1 MQSLV
6 TGNAWADATTSANLS
21 QFTSGAALSTDNGTT
36 WDSDSSWTVKPGQN
50 YQVKVSFAEREDAQF
65 DMNRDLSYKLPTGFN
80 PNGNSANVDIT
91 VQYTDT
97 DGTNKSVTIAGNSFV
112 VGNDGNVTFK
122 WNKNDPNFQK
132 LAEANNVQFDL
143 TFGGQFSSDVTR
155 LDFGHSITKD
165 VTVDTSHDVNVQKE
179 GSYNQ
184 TDGKVHY
191 KVTVTST
198 GTNENVVVTDAITG
212 TALTYDNNV
221 QATSDSTAT
230 GTAAKKDNGFTYT
243 IPNMTDGQKVVLEYT
258 ASVDFDSLTG
268 KGTVQQTGNG
278 VTVKIDG
285 KDKPGET
292 TTNLENRID
301 YSGLTKAAGEATGDG
316 NVKTVPWTVTYNEK
330 ATASMAGRTITDSIG
345 AASQDIMKYKG
356 DVTVTVKDA
365 SGKVV
370 RTDTIKEPTGTS
382 YTYQVPEGDRDPYVY
397 VFTYNTTVDMTG
409 KVTDARVTNEAHDDH
424 GQSSTGTTDVG
435 PGTPADL
442 KKTATKVT
450 VDKISW
456 TTSFNVPKAGLTKAE
471 VTDTLPGMYIDKW
484 YYDEL
489 DADSLVVRDSNDNTY
504 TKDAT
509 SGQGYTLTTGTS
521 EKGEPTFTVSFYYYN
536 EKGERVEGISAA
548 DAEHTIS
555 VSYDTKNNAD
565 WMAKYDESIA
575 DYQKVHTNKVSA
587 NLNGTVLTTEAKAT
601 PRTDKNKVTKVAG
614 NNGQPVGYQT
624 LSDGTKLPVWKF
636 TLQLKGEPTADM
648 QVTDEFNTSL
658 FAVVDAQSLKDV
670 NPLNITGID
679 NIHTTNTFGTEYDG
693 TYDNYVA
700 MSQANSGVTFTV
712 SQTNIDK
719 ARKKDKPENQQY
731 TGDNFRITYYLVAKD
746 ANALKTLNQQA
757 ATEAKTFTNTAKW
770 DSSESAQNFT
780 YQYKPISKTAT
791 DLLADVAGTNYKN
804 VIKYTLVINPDAQQ
818 VGTGDTLTATDTISN
833 NLAFIYDSIQVTPSE
848 GVTYDASGSTLT
860 FKVPNATKVTVTYY
874 AKVIKTG
881 TFDVTNTATVNG
893 QSEKVT
899 KNVTLNASGSGTA
912 SIPSIK
918 IFKYKSGD
926 MGTALAGAK
935 FALFDNED
943 AANRAVTNPTDLDA
957 THFCGVYTTNAKGL
971 VLIDAYTNKDGEK
984 NSSQRLWKD
993 KQYYLVELEA
1003 PTGYEKTT
1011 TVFKFKLADQPDYDN
1026 FVYYLGDEMKVS
1038 NKEQQTGSLEITKTT
1053 TGGTTPAEATFTITG
1068 PNNYS
1073 KTVKYSEFTDGK
1085 YTIDNLPVGDYTVT
1099 ESGAEVTGYTLTV
1112 TGSGS
1117 KATVSKGGKATATIK
1132 NSYKR
1137 ILTSVSVAKSWV
1149 NADGSKTWPKDVT
1162 VTVTLLANG
1171 EATDKTATL
1180 SADKTNATFDNLVK
1194 FDDDGKEINYTVQ
1207 ETAITGASKNAYTIA
1222 SVTAN
1227 GKTTITNTEKT
1238 TQVKVTKGWT
1248 KADGST
1254 SWPKDTT
1261 VTVALMNGET
1271 QVATHELTADSSS
1284 YTFTNLPEY
1293 DKAGNKI
1300 AYTVKEISATGISL
1314 TGYTATTTGSAA
1326 EGYTVT
1332 NTQKTTQVKVAKEW
1346 TNADGSK
1353 TWPEGVTVTMTLL
1366 ANGEAT
1372 DKTATLSA
1380 DKTTATFESL
1390 PEYDADGE
1398 KIAYTV
1404 EETAIS
1410 GASVKAYTVT
1420 SETADGAIVFTNA
1433 EKTTQVQVTKAWAN
1447 ADGTETW
1454 PVGATVTV
1462 ALMNGETQVATHELS
1477 ADETSFTFENLPE
1490 YDAEGN
1496 EIAYTVKEI
1505 SATGVSL
1512 TGYTTDTAGD
1522 MADGFTI
1529 TNTQIATQLSVSKVW
1544 QKADGSKAN
1553 WPKGVTVT
1561 VELYANG
1568 EATGQTLQLTADE
1581 QDATFTGLAKYDA
1594 DGKET
1599 VYTVKET
1606 KVEGV
1611 DAALYETFY
1620 EVGEDGTQVIV
1631 NKAKPTEEHHD
1642 KKKEKKGA
1650 LAQTGDP
1657 MLPMETSALIA
1668 TCGVAAIYAG
1678 ARRKKRDEQ

>member
-1038 NKEQQTGSLEITKTT
+1038 NKEQ
-1053 TGGTTPAEATFTITG
+1053 
-1068 PNNYS
+1068 
-1073 KTVKYSEFTDGK
+1073 
-1085 YTIDNLPVGDYTVT
+1085 
-1099 ESGAEVTGYTLTV
+1099 
-1112 TGSGS
+1112 
-1117 KATVSKGGKATATIK
+1117 
-1132 NSYKR
+1132 R

-1149 NADGSKTWPKDVT
+1149 NADSSTTWPKGVT
-1162 VTVTLLANG
+1162 VTVTLYANN
-1171 EATDKTATL
+1171 EATETTATL
-1180 SADKTNATFDNLVK
+1180 TADKPNATFKDLVK
-1194 FDDDGKEINYTVQ
+1194 FDDNGKEIVCSVR
-1207 ETAITGASKNAYTIA
+1207 ETAIAGASMDAYTIG

-1227 GKTTITNTEKT
+1227 GTTTITNTEKT
-1238 TQVKVTKGWT
+1238 TQVKVNKAWSN
-1248 KADGST
+1248 ADGT
-1254 SWPKDTT
+1254 TAWPKGAT

-1271 QVATHELTADSSS
+1271 QVATHELSADKTSF
-1284 YTFTNLPEY
+1284 TFENLPKY
-1293 DKAGNKI
+1293 DKAGNEI
-1300 AYTVKEISATGISL
+1300 AYTVKELSATGISL
-1314 TGYTATTTGSAA
+1314 TGYTATTTGSATD
-1326 EGYTVT
+1326 GYTVT
-1332 NTQKTTQVKVAKEW
+1332 NTQKTTQVQVSKEW

-1372 DKTATLSA
+1372 DKKVELTA
-1380 DKTTATFESL
+1380 DKPNATFDSL

-1398 KIAYTV
+1398 KIAYSV

-1410 GASVKAYTVT
+1410 GASMKAYTVT
-1420 SETADGAIVFTNA
+1420 SETADGTIVFTNA
-1433 EKTTQVQVTKAWAN
+1433 EKTTQVQVTKAWKN

-1454 PVGATVTV
+1454 PAGATVTV
-1462 ALMNGETQVATHELS
+1462 ALMNGKTQVATHELS

-1496 EIAYTVKEI
+1496 EIAYTVQEL

-1512 TGYTTDTAGD
+1512 TGYTTETAGD

-1529 TNTQIATQLSVSKVW
+1529 TNTQIATQLPVSKVW
-1544 QKADGSKAN
+1544 QNADGSKAD
-1553 WPKGVTVT
+1553 WPKGAKVT

-1594 DGKET
+1594 DGKEII
-1599 VYTVKET
+1599 YTVKET

-1611 DAALYETFY
+1611 DAALYETSY

-1631 NKAKPTEEHHD
+1631 NKAKPIEEHHD

-1650 LAQTGDP
+1650 LAQTSDP
-1657 MLPMETSALIA
+1657 TLPAEVSALLA
-1668 TCGVAAIYAG
+1668 ACGAAAVYAG
-1678 ARRKKRDEQ
+1678 VRGKKRDER

>member
-1 MQSLV
+1 MK
-6 TGNAWADATTSANLS
+6 TAEGATTPE
-21 QFTSGAALSTDNGTT
+21 GTT
-36 WDSDSSWTVKPGQN
+36 FTVKD
-50 YQVKVSFAEREDAQF
+50 K
-65 DMNRDLSYKLPTGFN
+65 
-80 PNGNSANVDIT
+80 
-91 VQYTDT
+91 
-97 DGTNKSVTIAGNSFV
+97 
-112 VGNDGNVTFK
+112 
-122 WNKNDPNFQK
+122 
-132 LAEANNVQFDL
+132 
-143 TFGGQFSSDVTR
+143 
-155 LDFGHSITKD
+155 
-165 VTVDTSHDVNVQKE
+165 
-179 GSYNQ
+179 
-184 TDGKVHY
+184 DGK
-191 KVTVTST
+191 
-198 GTNENVVVTDAITG
+198 A
-212 TALTYDNNV
+212 
-221 QATSDSTAT
+221 
-230 GTAAKKDNGFTYT
+230 
-243 IPNMTDGQKVVLEYT
+243 
-258 ASVDFDSLTG
+258 
-268 KGTVQQTGNG
+268 
-278 VTVKIDG
+278 
-285 KDKPGET
+285 
-292 TTNLENRID
+292 
-301 YSGLTKAAGEATGDG
+301 
-316 NVKTVPWTVTYNEK
+316 VKTVTYK
-330 ATASMAGRTITDSIG
+330 
-345 AASQDIMKYKG
+345 
-356 DVTVTVKDA
+356 
-365 SGKVV
+365 
-370 RTDTIKEPTGTS
+370 
-382 YTYQVPEGDRDPYVY
+382 
-397 VFTYNTTVDMTG
+397 
-409 KVTDARVTNEAHDDH
+409 
-424 GQSSTGTTDVG
+424 
-435 PGTPADL
+435 
-442 KKTATKVT
+442 
-450 VDKISW
+450 
-456 TTSFNVPKAGLTKAE
+456 
-471 VTDTLPGMYIDKW
+471 
-484 YYDEL
+484 
-489 DADSLVVRDSNDNTY
+489 
-504 TKDAT
+504 
-509 SGQGYTLTTGTS
+509 
-521 EKGEPTFTVSFYYYN
+521 
-536 EKGERVEGISAA
+536 
-548 DAEHTIS
+548 
-555 VSYDTKNNAD
+555 
-565 WMAKYDESIA
+565 
-575 DYQKVHTNKVSA
+575 
-587 NLNGTVLTTEAKAT
+587 
-601 PRTDKNKVTKVAG
+601 
-614 NNGQPVGYQT
+614 
-624 LSDGTKLPVWKF
+624 
-636 TLQLKGEPTADM
+636 
-648 QVTDEFNTSL
+648 
-658 FAVVDAQSLKDV
+658 
-670 NPLNITGID
+670 
-679 NIHTTNTFGTEYDG
+679 
-693 TYDNYVA
+693 
-700 MSQANSGVTFTV
+700 
-712 SQTNIDK
+712 
-719 ARKKDKPENQQY
+719 
-731 TGDNFRITYYLVAKD
+731 
-746 ANALKTLNQQA
+746 
-757 ATEAKTFTNTAKW
+757 
-770 DSSESAQNFT
+770 
-780 YQYKPISKTAT
+780 
-791 DLLADVAGTNYKN
+791 
-804 VIKYTLVINPDAQQ
+804 
-818 VGTGDTLTATDTISN
+818 
-833 NLAFIYDSIQVTPSE
+833 
-848 GVTYDASGSTLT
+848 
-860 FKVPNATKVTVTYY
+860 
-874 AKVIKTG
+874 
-881 TFDVTNTATVNG
+881 
-893 QSEKVT
+893 
-899 KNVTLNASGSGTA
+899 
-912 SIPSIK
+912 
-918 IFKYKSGD
+918 
-926 MGTALAGAK
+926 
-935 FALFDNED
+935 
-943 AANRAVTNPTDLDA
+943 
-957 THFCGVYTTNAKGL
+957 
-971 VLIDAYTNKDGEK
+971 
-984 NSSQRLWKD
+984 
-993 KQYYLVELEA
+993 
-1003 PTGYEKTT
+1003 
-1011 TVFKFKLADQPDYDN
+1011 
-1026 FVYYLGDEMKVS
+1026 
-1038 NKEQQTGSLEITKTT
+1038 
-1053 TGGTTPAEATFTITG
+1053 
-1068 PNNYS
+1068 
-1073 KTVKYSEFTDGK
+1073 EFTDGK

-1594 DGKET
+1594 DGKEI

-1611 DAALYETFY
+1611 DAALYETSY

-1631 NKAKPTEEHHD
+1631 NKAKPIEEHHD

-1650 LAQTGDP
+1650 LAQTSDP
-1657 MLPMETSALIA
+1657 TLPAEVSALLA
-1668 TCGVAAIYAG
+1668 ACGAAAVYAG
-1678 ARRKKRDEQ
+1678 VRGKKRDER

>member
-1 MQSLV
+1 MGGVHTSKRSGLGAVLATILIATLVLMQSLV
-6 TGNAWADATTSANLS
+6 TGNAWADATTSTDLS
-21 QFTSGAALSTDNGTT
+21 DFTSGAALSTDDGTT
-36 WDSDSSWTVKPGQN
+36 WDDSSSWTVKPGQD

-65 DMNRDLSYKLPTGFN
+65 DMSSDLTYQLPSGFK
-80 PNGNSANVDIT
+80 PDGNGANVDIA
-91 VQYTDT
+91 VQYTDA
-97 DGTNKSVTIAGNSFV
+97 DGSQKTVTISDNSFT
-112 VGNDGNVTFK
+112 VGADGKVTFR

-132 LAEANNVQFDL
+132 LTEANNVQFDL
-143 TFGGQFSSDVTR
+143 TFGGKFSSDVTR

-165 VTVDTSHDVNVQKE
+165 VTVDTSHDVSVTK
-179 GSYNQ
+179 GGWYNAG
-184 TDGKVHY
+184 DGKVHY
-191 KVTVTST
+191 TVTVTST

-212 TALTYDNNV
+212 TALTYDDNV
-221 QATSDSTAT
+221 NATADSTAT
-230 GTAAKKDNGFTYT
+230 GTAAKQGNGFTYT
-243 IPNMTDGQKVVLEYT
+243 IPRMTDGQKVVLEYT
-258 ASVDFDSLTG
+258 ASVDYSKLTG
-268 KGTVQQTGNG
+268 KGTVDQTKNG
-278 VTVKIDG
+278 VTVKSDG
-285 KDKPGET
+285 DDTPGED
-292 TTNLENRID
+292 NKDFNNSID
-301 YSGLTKAAGEATGDG
+301 YSGLTKTAGKATGEGD
-316 NVKTVPWTVTYNEK
+316 VKTVPWTVTYNEK
-330 ATASMAGRTITDSIG
+330 AKVSMAGRTITDSIG
-345 AASQDIMKYKG
+345 ATSQDIMKYKG

-370 RTDTIKEPTGTS
+370 RTDKVTPAENATS
-382 YTYQVPEGDRDPYVY
+382 YSYKVPEGDKDPYVY

-409 KVTDARVTNEAHDDH
+409 KVTDATVTNEAHDNK
-424 GQSSTGTTDVG
+424 GQSSTGTTNVG

-893 QSEKVT
+893 QSETVK
-899 KNVTLNASGSGTA
+899 KNVTLNAGGSGTA
-912 SIPSIK
+912 SILSIK
-918 IFKYKSGD
+918 VLKYKSGD
-926 MGTALAGAK
+926 MSTTLSGAK
-935 FALFDNED
+935 FALFDDET
-943 AANRAVTNPTDLDA
+943 AANKAVTNPTDLDS
-957 THFCGVYTTNAKGL
+957 THFCGVYTTGTNGL
-971 VLIDAYTNKDGEK
+971 VLIDAYTNKDGERDTSK
-984 NSSQRLWKD
+984 RLYEKT
-993 KQYYLVELEA
+993 QYYLVELEA
-1003 PTGYEKTT
+1003 PAGYEKSI
-1011 TVFKFKLADQPDYDN
+1011 TVYKFKIADLPDYNN
-1026 FVYYLGDEMKVS
+1026 FVYYSGDVLKVS
-1038 NKEQQTGSLEITKTT
+1038 NTPETHPKGSLEIVKTAEGAT
-1053 TGGTTPAEATFTITG
+1053 TPEGTTPSRTR
-1068 PNNYS
+1068 
-1073 KTVKYSEFTDGK
+1073 
-1085 YTIDNLPVGDYTVT
+1085 
-1099 ESGAEVTGYTLTV
+1099 
-1112 TGSGS
+1112 
-1117 KATVSKGGKATATIK
+1117 TARPSRPSPTR
-1132 NSYKR
+1132 SSPTASTPST
-1137 ILTSVSVAKSWV
+1137 TSPW
-1149 NADGSKTWPKDVT
+1149 
-1162 VTVTLLANG
+1162 
-1171 EATDKTATL
+1171 
-1180 SADKTNATFDNLVK
+1180 
-1194 FDDDGKEINYTVQ
+1194 
-1207 ETAITGASKNAYTIA
+1207 
-1222 SVTAN
+1222 
-1227 GKTTITNTEKT
+1227 
-1238 TQVKVTKGWT
+1238 
-1248 KADGST
+1248 
-1254 SWPKDTT
+1254 
-1261 VTVALMNGET
+1261 
-1271 QVATHELTADSSS
+1271 
-1284 YTFTNLPEY
+1284 
-1293 DKAGNKI
+1293 
-1300 AYTVKEISATGISL
+1300 
-1314 TGYTATTTGSAA
+1314 ATTPSPSPA
-1326 EGYTVT
+1326 
-1332 NTQKTTQVKVAKEW
+1332 
-1346 TNADGSK
+1346 
-1353 TWPEGVTVTMTLL
+1353 P
-1366 ANGEAT
+1366 
-1372 DKTATLSA
+1372 
-1380 DKTTATFESL
+1380 
-1390 PEYDADGE
+1390 
-1398 KIAYTV
+1398 
-1404 EETAIS
+1404 
-1410 GASVKAYTVT
+1410 
-1420 SETADGAIVFTNA
+1420 
-1433 EKTTQVQVTKAWAN
+1433 
-1447 ADGTETW
+1447 
-1454 PVGATVTV
+1454 
-1462 ALMNGETQVATHELS
+1462 
-1477 ADETSFTFENLPE
+1477 
-1490 YDAEGN
+1490 
-1496 EIAYTVKEI
+1496 
-1505 SATGVSL
+1505 
-1512 TGYTTDTAGD
+1512 
-1522 MADGFTI
+1522 
-1529 TNTQIATQLSVSKVW
+1529 
-1544 QKADGSKAN
+1544 
-1553 WPKGVTVT
+1553 
-1561 VELYANG
+1561 
-1568 EATGQTLQLTADE
+1568 
-1581 QDATFTGLAKYDA
+1581 
-1594 DGKET
+1594 
-1599 VYTVKET
+1599 
-1606 KVEGV
+1606 
-1611 DAALYETFY
+1611 
-1620 EVGEDGTQVIV
+1620 
-1631 NKAKPTEEHHD
+1631 
-1642 KKKEKKGA
+1642 
-1650 LAQTGDP
+1650 
-1657 MLPMETSALIA
+1657 
-1668 TCGVAAIYAG
+1668 
-1678 ARRKKRDEQ
+1678 R

>member
-345 AASQDIMKYKG
+345 ATSQDIMKYKG

-370 RTDTIKEPTGTS
+370 RTDKVTPAENATS
-382 YTYQVPEGDRDPYVY
+382 YSYKVPEGDKDPYVY

-409 KVTDARVTNEAHDDH
+409 KVTDATVTNEAHDNK
-424 GQSSTGTTDVG
+424 GQSSTGTTNVG

-471 VTDTLPGMYIDKW
+471 VTDTLPGMHIDKQ

-489 DADSLVVRDSNDNTY
+489 DAGSLVVKDSNGNTY
-504 TKDAT
+504 SKDAT
-509 SGQGYTLTTGTS
+509 SGLGYTLTTGASS
-521 EKGEPTFTVSFYYYN
+521 EEATKGAPTFTLKFYYYN
-536 EKGERVEGISAA
+536 DKGEKVDGVPASDAA
-548 DAEHTIS
+548 HTIS
-555 VSYDTKNNAD
+555 VSYDTRNNAE
-565 WMAKYDESIA
+565 WMAKYAENID
-575 DYQKVHTNKVSA
+575 DYRKVHTNKVSA
-587 NLNGTVLTTEAKAT
+587 NLNGTVLTAEATAT
-601 PRTDKNKVTKVAG
+601 PKTDKNKVTKVAG

-624 LSDGTKLPVWKF
+624 LSNGTKLPVWKF
-636 TLQLKGEPTADM
+636 TLQLKGEPTANM

-658 FAVVDAQSLKDV
+658 FSVVDAKSLKEAGTPYDV
-670 NPLNITGID
+670 TSAMGIESID
-679 NIHTTNTFGTEYDG
+679 TTNTFGNEYDG
-693 TYDNYVA
+693 TYGNYVA
-700 MSQANSGVTFTV
+700 MSQTNSGVTFTV
-712 SQTNIDK
+712 SQDNIDK
-719 ARKKDKPENQQY
+719 ARKKDKPKEQPY

-757 ATEAKTFTNTAKW
+757 ATAAKTFTNTAKW

-791 DLLADVAGTNYKN
+791 DLLAEVAGTDYKN

-860 FKVPNATKVTVTYY
+860 FKVPNAARVTVTYY

-918 IFKYKSGD
+918 VLKYKSGD
-926 MGTALAGAK
+926 MSTALAGAK
-935 FALFDNED
+935 FALFDNEA
-943 AANRAVTNPTDLDA
+943 AANRAAADPSDLDA
-957 THFCGVYTTNAKGL
+957 THFCGVYTTDANGL
-971 VLIDAYTNKDGEK
+971 VLIDAYTSEDGVKDT
-984 NSSQRLWKD
+984 SRRLWKS
-993 KQYYLVELEA
+993 KQYYLVELQA
-1003 PTGYEKTT
+1003 PAGYEKTT

-1026 FVYYLGDEMKVS
+1026 YVYYLGDEMKVY

-1053 TGGTTPAEATFTITG
+1053 TGGTTPAEATFTIAG

-1085 YTIDNLPVGDYTVT
+1085 YT
-1099 ESGAEVTGYTLTV
+1099 
-1112 TGSGS
+1112 
-1117 KATVSKGGKATATIK
+1117 
-1132 NSYKR
+1132 
-1137 ILTSVSVAKSWV
+1137 
-1149 NADGSKTWPKDVT
+1149 
-1162 VTVTLLANG
+1162 
-1171 EATDKTATL
+1171 
-1180 SADKTNATFDNLVK
+1180 
-1194 FDDDGKEINYTVQ
+1194 
-1207 ETAITGASKNAYTIA
+1207 
-1222 SVTAN
+1222 
-1227 GKTTITNTEKT
+1227 
-1238 TQVKVTKGWT
+1238 
-1248 KADGST
+1248 
-1254 SWPKDTT
+1254 
-1261 VTVALMNGET
+1261 
-1271 QVATHELTADSSS
+1271 
-1284 YTFTNLPEY
+1284 
-1293 DKAGNKI
+1293 
-1300 AYTVKEISATGISL
+1300 
-1314 TGYTATTTGSAA
+1314 
-1326 EGYTVT
+1326 
-1332 NTQKTTQVKVAKEW
+1332 
-1346 TNADGSK
+1346 
-1353 TWPEGVTVTMTLL
+1353 
-1366 ANGEAT
+1366 
-1372 DKTATLSA
+1372 
-1380 DKTTATFESL
+1380 
-1390 PEYDADGE
+1390 
-1398 KIAYTV
+1398 
-1404 EETAIS
+1404 
-1410 GASVKAYTVT
+1410 
-1420 SETADGAIVFTNA
+1420 
-1433 EKTTQVQVTKAWAN
+1433 
-1447 ADGTETW
+1447 
-1454 PVGATVTV
+1454 
-1462 ALMNGETQVATHELS
+1462 
-1477 ADETSFTFENLPE
+1477 
-1490 YDAEGN
+1490 
-1496 EIAYTVKEI
+1496 
-1505 SATGVSL
+1505 
-1512 TGYTTDTAGD
+1512 
-1522 MADGFTI
+1522 
-1529 TNTQIATQLSVSKVW
+1529 
-1544 QKADGSKAN
+1544 
-1553 WPKGVTVT
+1553 
-1561 VELYANG
+1561 
-1568 EATGQTLQLTADE
+1568 
-1581 QDATFTGLAKYDA
+1581 
-1594 DGKET
+1594 
-1599 VYTVKET
+1599 
-1606 KVEGV
+1606 VEG
-1611 DAALYETFY
+1611 L
-1620 EVGEDGTQVIV
+1620 
-1631 NKAKPTEEHHD
+1631 
-1642 KKKEKKGA
+1642 
-1650 LAQTGDP
+1650 
-1657 MLPMETSALIA
+1657 
-1668 TCGVAAIYAG
+1668 
-1678 ARRKKRDEQ
+1678 